1 MKLSILNATDCV
13 EGVTGGDDDD
23 ETVSVVNIDN
33 DADITRLENT
43 REREEMQEVCHDNH
57 N

>member
-1 MKLSILNATDCV
+1 M
-13 EGVTGGDDDD
+13 TGGDDDD